1 MSSISDSDVEQF
13 GELGYFITDVIFSP
27 EDLKSMADEMDR
39 VYAEH
44 LREVASSGDAE
55 AIESAKGR
63 RSFSQFHSLSA
74 VAVEFVRK
82 PIYLE
87 ACRKLIGENADLY
100 YNQANT
106 RNMVKYDLDSQ
117 SVVDTVELTNAG
129 YRNTYHYQW
138 GGYSDIDFAVDE
150 NGLWVLYATSS
161 NSGQL
166 VVSKLSEDLDIEDT
180 WNTASEV
187 KTSMGNAFVV
197 CGVVYAIDSYS
208 GSSTT
213 INYAYDTSD
222 SSDQSLSYSFEN
234 PGGYNSMVDYN
245 YLEQQLWAWDNS
257 EQITYEIEF

>member
-100 YNQANT
+100 YNQAT
-106 RNMVKYDLDSQ
+106 TKMPEGRGKIFAWHQDSGYTTTKPLEYITCWTAISDSDLDNGCIWVIPGSHKWGLQ
-117 SVVDTVELTNAG
+117 EHVVDGETPAQYAGKNARFDDESGAIPVEMKAGQVAVFSSLTLHKSGPNTTADRPRRGYVPQYHVPGAVYVRSGELAG
-129 YRNTYHYQW
+129 DQIPVLRD
-138 GGYSDIDFAVDE
+138 GERVD
-150 NGLWVLYATSS
+150 
-161 NSGQL
+161 
-166 VVSKLSEDLDIEDT
+166 
-180 WNTASEV
+180 
-187 KTSMGNAFVV
+187 
-197 CGVVYAIDSYS
+197 
-208 GSSTT
+208 
-213 INYAYDTSD
+213 
-222 SSDQSLSYSFEN
+222 
-234 PGGYNSMVDYN
+234 
-245 YLEQQLWAWDNS
+245 
-257 EQITYEIEF
+257 